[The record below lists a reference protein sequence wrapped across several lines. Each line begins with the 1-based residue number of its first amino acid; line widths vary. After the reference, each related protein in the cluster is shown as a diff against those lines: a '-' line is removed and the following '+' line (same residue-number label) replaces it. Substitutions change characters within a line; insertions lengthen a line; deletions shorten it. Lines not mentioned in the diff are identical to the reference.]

1 MTEQQEHLANLVKQ
15 AQDLSL
21 ELEGLQTKATA
32 KRELFLKVQGAI
44 EYLTQTGVSL
54 PEPEPE
60 EIPLP
65 ETEETTTEAEWY
77 TVPEGG
83 LFYALTPEAF
93 SVMINRC

>member
-21 ELEGLQTKATA
+21 ELEGLQTNATA

-54 PEPEPE
+54 PEPEETSP
-60 EIPLP
+60 P
-65 ETEETTTEAEWY
+65 ETEVAE
-77 TVPEGG
+77 
-83 LFYALTPEAF
+83 
-93 SVMINRC
+93 

>member
-21 ELEGLQTKATA
+21 ELEGLQNKATV

-54 PEPEPE
+54 PEPE
-60 EIPLP
+60 EIPLSK
-65 ETEETTTEAEWY
+65 TEVAEWF
-77 TVPEGG
+77 TVPERG
-83 LFYALTPEAF
+83 LFYALTWQ
-93 SVMINRC
+93 